1 MDRTLRLN
9 INLDLTSDLFEHL
22 SDSSLDSE
30 SGDSHS
36 DSGSSIGSGSD
47 GGNSDNPIRSDIDR
61 GNGLEHGRG
70 DDSQGDSNTGSGSG
84 SGSDYDG
91 SDEDDASE
99 ELNFELDELESRL
112 TRLIQKAFDKF
123 NDELEDE
130 AKNLPFDELHTENRS
145 ELESCLVSFYSQL
158 REQASSCLYTF
169 YGPKSYEFG
178 RLLGIAI
185 SREERREHNSFSK
198 LWAKR
203 CEARDQILSPPLSRR
218 LPPPA
223 RVPRHPPKPPP
234 PVTTFEVK
242 DTEQIDKDLGA
253 GDEKRVWNHITI
265 SRDQTRAS
273 NFTKE
278 LLKILLTSTR
288 NQTADTGNTNH
299 HPHAPERE
307 FYSSDSDSSG
317 SPASPFH
324 PPERKLGNE
333 QLNLDRPDYFERVPV
348 PILSAN
354 GPGPSTNYIQHR
366 NFANRM
372 TDQPQTRS
380 FGESSRTEINGSNL
394 QPDVPGSA
402 SDSQP
407 AVDGSLI
414 QLMGRLATLE
424 TENRD
429 LKVANRSV
437 ARSETVYFIQV
448 DRRSQVPYLAFLDE
462 PTWAVGPGGETV
474 LKSHFGIHD
483 INGFLRQKNDVAFVI
498 NKYYDLAQQDQEVR
512 AAVRDKRALPRAE
525 CSRETIRFQSF
536 EMIQAAEEFFNQQP
550 NFTEEFPGLNISNG
564 IGAPYLFWYYYRSKN
579 ALEGLSPSSLESMKL
594 LTSWIEDNYGELYD
608 LVEDQLKRGVV
619 SAKTIEFLVKPGDV
633 VVWTEKRD
641 LTAAVAESWPLIKK
655 TPQARQG
662 FSLDSRRDDWGT
674 KHKDDEAI
682 PQWKSNVKCWQ
693 YGFDGSYYRRA
704 RPLEISFK
712 AENQEEEV
720 PITKLSAYPLQYAP
734 EEWEETLE
742 ARGKMSW
749 SCRHQRIASYED
761 DRGLYGVSLLSQPQ
775 QSRRILNSPRMP
787 RGPHSKGDSKAD
799 QSIEQRAVHD

>member
-1 MDRTLRLN
+1 MDRTPRLN

-22 SDSSLDSE
+22 SGSSFDSE
-30 SGDSHS
+30 PGDHHS
-36 DSGSSIGSGSD
+36 DSGSSSVSGSD
-47 GGNSDNPIRSDIDR
+47 GGNSDNSIGSGDNRSHVSEHRSD
-61 GNGLEHGRG
+61 GAH
-70 DDSQGDSNTGSGSG
+70 GDSTPVSGSDD
-84 SGSDYDG
+84 DYDG

-99 ELNFELDELESRL
+99 ELNFELDELEGRL
-112 TRLIQKAFDKF
+112 TRLIQRAFEKF
-123 NDELEDE
+123 NDELEE
-130 AKNLPFDELHTENRS
+130 ETKALAIEELEIENRS
-145 ELESCLVSFYSQL
+145 ELESCLASFYSQL
-158 REQASSCLYTF
+158 RDQASSCLYTF

-185 SREERREHNSFSK
+185 SREERRAQKSFSK
-198 LWAKR
+198 LWAGR
-203 CEARDQILSPPLSRR
+203 CHVRDTLGLV
-218 LPPPA
+218 PPPYRRPSLSLLPRA
-223 RVPRHPPKPPP
+223 RRQVLEVPP
-234 PVTTFEVK
+234 PVTRFEVK
-242 DTEQIDKDLGA
+242 DTEHTDKDIGA
-253 GDEKRVWNHITI
+253 GDEKRVFNHITI

-273 NFTKE
+273 DFAKE
-278 LLKILLTSTR
+278 LLKILRTSTQ
-288 NQTADTGNTNH
+288 NQTADNSNSNH
-299 HPHAPERE
+299 HPHAPERK
-307 FYSSDSDSSG
+307 FSSSDSDSVD

-324 PPERKLGNE
+324 PAEQKLGSE
-333 QLNLDRPDYFERVPV
+333 QLKLDRPDYFERVPV
-348 PILSAN
+348 PIPLAN
-354 GPGPSTNYIQHR
+354 DPGPGPNYMSHR

-372 TDQPQTRS
+372 TDQPQPRTL
-380 FGESSRTEINGSNL
+380 GESSRTEMNGSNL
-394 QPDVPGSA
+394 QSDTPGSV
-402 SDSQP
+402 SGSQP
-407 AVDGSLI
+407 TVDGSLI

-579 ALEGLSPSSLESMKL
+579 ALEGLSPTSLESMKL
-594 LTSWIEDNYGELYD
+594 LTSWIEENYGELYD
-608 LVEDQLKRGVV
+608 LVEDQLERGVV

-655 TPQARQG
+655 VPQSRQG

-682 PQWKSNVKCWQ
+682 PQWKSSVKCWQ
-693 YGFDGSYYRRA
+693 YGFDGSFFRRA
-704 RPLEISFK
+704 RPLEITFK

-734 EEWEETLE
+734 EEWKETLE

-761 DRGLYGVSLLSQPQ
+761 DRGLYGVSRLPKSPKIWMLVALS
-775 QSRRILNSPRMP
+775 RIS
-787 RGPHSKGDSKAD
+787 
-799 QSIEQRAVHD
+799 